1 MLRIEAIQ
9 DTSIDFHFSD
19 DFDLYTVAH
28 SYVSGRQRKKD

>member
-19 DFDLYTVAH
+19 GFDLYTVAH
-28 SYVSGRQRKKD
+28 SYLSGRQRKKD